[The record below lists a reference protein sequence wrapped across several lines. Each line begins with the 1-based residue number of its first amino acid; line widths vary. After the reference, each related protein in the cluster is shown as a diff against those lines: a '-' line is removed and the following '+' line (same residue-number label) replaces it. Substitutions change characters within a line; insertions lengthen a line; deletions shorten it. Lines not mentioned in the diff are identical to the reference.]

1 MADPISLQQG
11 IQQIAEQ
18 TVQDTSSGM
27 QSQPGEGAVNKFQEA
42 MNGGAVDNI
51 NQTQNVNEV
60 SQPDNI
66 EPTEKTMGDSLL
78 EGMEKSRTSYED
90 RLHNINEIINK
101 TSGETMTPQE
111 MMKMQFELMELN
123 LQQDLTSKVADK
135 SSQGVQTLFKNQ

>member
-11 IQQIAEQ
+11 IQKFAEQ
-18 TVQDTSSGM
+18 TVQETSSGI
-27 QSQPGEGAVNKFQEA
+27 QSQPGEVAVNKFQEA